1 MGQMYCRDNT
11 GMIGAKEQKNRSGA
25 DPRSTARAREAER
38 VPLPIQMSFRWIA
51 FMTASRRLWV
61 RSFWL
66 M

>member
-1 MGQMYCRDNT
+1 MMRSYRNRGQLYGEC
-11 GMIGAKEQKNRSGA
+11 
-25 DPRSTARAREAER
+25 
-38 VPLPIQMSFRWIA
+38 QMSFRWMA

>member
-1 MGQMYCRDNT
+1 
-11 GMIGAKEQKNRSGA
+11 MIGAEKTEEQTGA
-25 DPRSTARAREAER
+25 EPRHTLGLRHDNGERAAL
-38 VPLPIQMSFRWIA
+38 LPTQMSFRWIA